1 MKSGFPFLL
10 AFFLSATLHGG
21 TPAGSSACAW
31 PVTLPE
37 ITRETPVYLPLPPEV
52 HARTG
57 GISAGL
63 TIRDGQGFL
72 LPMRLRPAET
82 TVTREVTETR
92 TLTTQIKEAETL
104 ADGSLRVLCQVDK
117 NAADTF
123 RRIQI
128 VTPSKDFSQ
137 QVVVEAGDG
146 QQWGPLGEAVLV
158 DLSRYL
164 KFNRTEI
171 VLPQPTATTWLR
183 FTFRTPEKNTEND
196 YCRIVTRLQGGSE
209 VERQVT
215 SEQTKQR
222 FRVDA
227 IACSA
232 DKLCQKA
239 EPVAVMRQQAAA
251 IERQELPGKTRL
263 TIPCD
268 WGTTALIVA
277 TPLKNFAR
285 SCRVK
290 ADQFEAEAMLQ
301 VIDLPGSSPSATLT
315 IPLPRP
321 LPDRNHR
328 DREWRGTTAAN
339 HRHHPSGAGARPAVH
354 RPAGKFLPAGL
365 RSRRRAQYHR
375 DRRTGS
381 GSRPQREF
389 PHRRRTCRGQAW
401 GDWQPAGRRLSPGMV
416 QRPPAADAGH
426 RHHVRLPRLDP
437 LPHFPPDPAIPKCL
451 NRNWLS

>member
-117 NAADTF
+117 NATDTF
-123 RRIQI
+123 RRIQV

-146 QQWGPLGEAVLV
+146 QQWSPLGEAVLV

-315 IPLPRP
+315 IPLPVRCQTAIIEIKNGGAQP
-321 LPDRNHR
+321 LPITGITLQEQVLDLQFIARPGSSFLLAFDPAAERNIT
-328 DREWRGTTAAN
+328 GTEERVLEAALKENFRTAAG
-339 HRHHPSGAGARPAVH
+339 HAEGKLGAIGN
-354 RPAGKFLPAGL
+354 LPA
-365 RSRRRAQYHR
+365 A
-375 DRRTGS
+375 GS
-381 GSRPQREF
+381 PPGWFS
-389 PHRRRTCRGQAW
+389 A
-401 GDWQPAGRRLSPGMV
+401 RRLLMLAIGIMCAFLGWILYRTSRQIQPSPN
-416 QRPPAADAGH
+416 A
-426 RHHVRLPRLDP
+426 
-437 LPHFPPDPAIPKCL
+437 
-451 NRNWLS
+451 

>member
-1 MKSGFPFLL
+1 MKTGFPLLL
-10 AFFLSATLHGG
+10 AFFLYTALHGG
-21 TPAGSSACAW
+21 ETAAPSACAW

-37 ITRETPVYLPLPPEV
+37 ITRDTPVYLPLPPEV
-52 HARTG
+52 HARIG
-57 GISAGL
+57 GATAEL

-92 TLTTQIKEAETL
+92 TLTTVIKEAETL
-104 ADGSLRVLCQVDK
+104 ADGSLRVLCQIDK

-128 VTPSKDFSQ
+128 ATSSKDFSQ

-146 QQWGPLGEAVLV
+146 QQWSPLGEAVLV

-196 YCRIVTRLQGGSE
+196 YGRIVTRLQGGSE

-215 SEQTKQR
+215 SEQTRQR

-227 IACSA
+227 ITCSA
-232 DKLCQKA
+232 DKLCQKI
-239 EPVAVMRQQAAA
+239 EPVAVIRQQPAT
-251 IERQELPGKTRL
+251 IDRQELPGKTRL
-263 TIPCD
+263 TIPCK
-268 WGTTALIVA
+268 WGATALVVA

-301 VIDLPGSSPSATLT
+301 VIDLPGSSPAAVLT
-315 IPLPRP
+315 IPLPARCQTAIIEIENGGAQP
-321 LPDRNHR
+321 LPITGITLQEQVLDLQFIGRPGNSFLLAFDPAAERNITGTEERVLEATLRENFRTATGRIEGQLGTIR
-328 DREWRGTTAAN
+328 D
-339 HRHHPSGAGARPAVH
+339 
-354 RPAGKFLPAGL
+354 LPAGGPSPRWINAHRL
-365 RSRRRAQYHR
+365 LMLGISVMCAFLGWILYRA
-375 DRRTGS
+375 S
-381 GSRPQREF
+381 GKITPS
-389 PHRRRTCRGQAW
+389 TNA
-401 GDWQPAGRRLSPGMV
+401 
-416 QRPPAADAGH
+416 
-426 RHHVRLPRLDP
+426 
-437 LPHFPPDPAIPKCL
+437 
-451 NRNWLS
+451 